1 MSESNSDQIAET
13 PQTAKHSVC
22 KLNRLP
28 PKFSVQDLRLLLTD
42 FEAERI
48 FLNPRESS
56 SLIRLKQ
63 QEGPTKLQKWVR

>member
-1 MSESNSDQIAET
+1 MSETNSNQLEEAQQKS
-13 PQTAKHSVC
+13 KNNVC

-48 FLNPRESS
+48 FLNPCCSS
-56 SLIRLKQ
+56 ELIRFKQ
-63 QEGPTKLQKWVR
+63 